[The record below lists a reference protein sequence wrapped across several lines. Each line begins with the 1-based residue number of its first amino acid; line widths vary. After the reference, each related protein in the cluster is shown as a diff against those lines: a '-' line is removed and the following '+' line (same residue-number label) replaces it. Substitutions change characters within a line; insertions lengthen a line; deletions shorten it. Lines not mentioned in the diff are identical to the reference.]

1 MCAAEKTAHVSGAD
15 DQGDDGRE
23 PLEQATNAPRGG
35 EGEKKTGIGGTVMDK
50 NRQSG
55 FTLVEL
61 VVVIAIMGIL
71 AGVGSAAYSGYV
83 KKANEAADLQLLGAV
98 NTAFASAS
106 YDAGQYDGRPS
117 GGAASLTEDGKVAQV
132 ISSVD
137 RDGEFFQRYFSGN
150 RDSRFKL
157 YTNLAYDRAT
167 GTFHGA
173 VLTAAT
179 DKDGNTVLHY
189 SINGQ
194 DYEFTATQEQ
204 LKAFRASTFGGKSMT
219 MNALTGNVGGM
230 INALNSALGGGTF
243 LASVLINAGMAPE
256 TLGIKPDEKGNYS
269 ELDKQ
274 RLANAALL
282 LVAQMTGDKDE
293 ESNEYLV
300 KEDILNAL
308 ALNDANGLVDL
319 NDVPGTLRNVGAI
332 YGVMTAFAHSE
343 QAEDWTTTLT
353 DADGKEFTYDA
364 KQYYDYVNQ
373 QIAAAANSGKDG
385 GEKLSDILAALGQF
399 GSFVQDEDGNLT
411 DQFLDYVDDPTE
423 PENAQINKDLDGYIN
438 AMQALSQNQDGLV
451 AAGILEDG
459 ADGGNISP
467 ILDKL
472 FAQ

>member
-1 MCAAEKTAHVSGAD
+1 
-15 DQGDDGRE
+15 
-23 PLEQATNAPRGG
+23 
-35 EGEKKTGIGGTVMDK
+35 MDK

-117 GGAASLTEDGKVAQV
+117 GGAASLDADGKVKKV
-132 ISSVD
+132 ISTVD
-137 RDGEFFQRYFSGN
+137 RDGEFFQKYFSGN
-150 RDSRFKL
+150 RDSRFKV

-219 MNALTGNVGGM
+219 MNDLTGNVGGM
-230 INALNSALGGGTF
+230 INALSSALGGGTF
-243 LASVLINAGMAPE
+243 LANVLQTAGMNLE
-256 TLGIKPDEKGNYS
+256 TLGIKPDEKETYS

-282 LVAQMTGDKDE
+282 LTARETDENTAETLLALLAPDE
-293 ESNEYLV
+293 EETLDE
-300 KEDILNAL
+300 KLP
-308 ALNDANGLVDL
+308 GLFSSS
-319 NDVPGTLRNVGAI
+319 DVGETMSNVGAI
-332 YGVMTAFAHSE
+332 YGIMTAFAYSE
-343 QAEDWTTTLT
+343 QAEGWAKTV
-353 DADGKEFTYDA
+353 DGKEYNA
-364 KQYYDYVNQ
+364 QEYYEYVNQ
-373 QIAAAANSGKDG
+373 QIAAAANSGKEG
-385 GEKLSDILAALGQF
+385 GAKLNDILAALGQF
-399 GSFVQDEDGNLT
+399 GAFAQDKDGTMT
-411 DQFLDYVDDPTE
+411 DRFMAYVGDPAN
-423 PENAQINKDLDGYIN
+423 PNAQINKDLDGYIS
-438 AMQALSQNQDGLV
+438 AMQALSQNQEGLV

-467 ILDKL
+467 ILDLL
-472 FAQ
+472 FAPQK

>member
-1 MCAAEKTAHVSGAD
+1 
-15 DQGDDGRE
+15 
-23 PLEQATNAPRGG
+23 
-35 EGEKKTGIGGTVMDK
+35 MDK

-137 RDGEFFQRYFSGN
+137 RNGAFFQRYFSGN
-150 RDSRFKL
+150 QDSRFKR
-157 YTNLAYDRAT
+157 YTNLAYDRGT

-204 LKAFRASTFGGKSMT
+204 LNAFRASTFGGKSMT
-219 MNALTGNVGGM
+219 MNDLTGNVGGM

-243 LASVLINAGMAPE
+243 LASVLQTAGMAPE
-256 TLGIKPDEKGNYS
+256 TLGIKPDENGNYS

-274 RLANAALL
+274 RLSNAALL
-282 LVAQMTGDKDE
+282 LTASKTDE
-293 ESNEYLV
+293 NTAEKILKMFIPDDEGEAKPLNERASELLS
-300 KEDILNAL
+300 LNM
-308 ALNDANGLVDL
+308 GE
-319 NDVPGTLRNVGAI
+319 TMSNVGAI
-332 YGVMTAFAHSE
+332 YGIMTAFAYSE
-343 QAEDWTTTLT
+343 QAKDWTTTLT
-353 DADGKEFTYDA
+353 DADGKESTYDA

-373 QIAAAANSGKDG
+373 QIAAAA
-385 GEKLSDILAALGQF
+385 GEKNIDNIFAALGQF
-399 GSFVQDEDGNLT
+399 GAFVQDEDGNLT

-467 ILDKL
+467 ILDLL
-472 FAQ
+472 FAQYK

>member
-1 MCAAEKTAHVSGAD
+1 
-15 DQGDDGRE
+15 
-23 PLEQATNAPRGG
+23 
-35 EGEKKTGIGGTVMDK
+35 MDK

-117 GGAASLTEDGKVAQV
+117 GGAASLDADGKVKKV
-132 ISSVD
+132 ISTVD
-137 RDGEFFQRYFSGN
+137 RDGEFFQKYFSGN
-150 RDSRFKL
+150 RNSRFKV
-157 YTNLAYDRAT
+157 YTNLAYDRTT
-167 GTFHGA
+167 GTFSGA

-256 TLGIKPDEKGNYS
+256 TLWIKPDEKGNYS

>member
-1 MCAAEKTAHVSGAD
+1 
-15 DQGDDGRE
+15 
-23 PLEQATNAPRGG
+23 
-35 EGEKKTGIGGTVMDK
+35 MDK

-117 GGAASLTEDGKVAQV
+117 GGAASLTEDGRVAQV

-137 RDGEFFQRYFSGN
+137 RDGKFFKRYFSGN
-150 RDSRFKL
+150 QDGRFKL

-167 GTFHGA
+167 GTFSGA

-189 SINGQ
+189 SINGK
-194 DYEFTATQEQ
+194 DYEFTATREQ
-204 LKAFRASTFGGKSMT
+204 LEAFRASTFGGKNMT
-219 MNALTGNVGGM
+219 MNDLTGNVGGM

-243 LASVLINAGMAPE
+243 LASVLINADMAPE
-256 TLGIKPDEKGNYS
+256 TLGIKPDEKETYS

-308 ALNDANGLVDL
+308 ALNDANSLVDL
-319 NDVPGTLRNVGAI
+319 NDVPRTLRNVGAI
-332 YGVMTAFAHSE
+332 YGVMTTFAYSE
-343 QAEDWTTTLT
+343 QAKGWKKTV
-353 DADGKEFTYDA
+353 DGKTYDA
-364 KQYYDYVNQ
+364 IGYYDYVNQ
-373 QIAAAANSGKDG
+373 QIAAAANSGKDS

-399 GSFVQDEDGNLT
+399 EPFVQDEVGMTPQFFDYIT
-411 DQFLDYVDDPTE
+411 DTE
-423 PENAQINKDLDGYIN
+423 SPDESAQINKDLDGYIN

-472 FAQ
+472 FAQQK

>member
-1 MCAAEKTAHVSGAD
+1 
-15 DQGDDGRE
+15 
-23 PLEQATNAPRGG
+23 
-35 EGEKKTGIGGTVMDK
+35 MDK

-137 RDGEFFQRYFSGN
+137 RDGAFFQRYFSGN

-194 DYEFTATQEQ
+194 DYVFKATQEQ
-204 LKAFRASTFGGKSMT
+204 LAAFRDSTFGGKNMT
-219 MNALTGNVGGM
+219 MNDLTGNVNGM
-230 INALNSALGGGTF
+230 INTLSTALNSGNALAF
-243 LASVLINAGMAPE
+243 LLQNSGMPLE
-256 TLGIKPDEKGNYS
+256 KLGIKRDESGNYS

-282 LVAQMTGDKDE
+282 LTASKTDE
-293 ESNEYLV
+293 NTAEKILKMFIPDDEGEAKPLNERASELLS
-300 KEDILNAL
+300 LNM
-308 ALNDANGLVDL
+308 GE
-319 NDVPGTLRNVGAI
+319 TMSNVGAI
-332 YGVMTAFAHSE
+332 YGIMTAFAYSE
-343 QAEDWTTTLT
+343 QAKGWTTTLT
-353 DADGKEFTYDA
+353 DADGKESTYDA

-373 QIAAAANSGKDG
+373 QIAAAA
-385 GEKLSDILAALGQF
+385 GEKNIDNIFAALGKLGAF
-399 GSFVQDEDGNLT
+399 AQDEGGMT
-411 DQFLDYVDDPTE
+411 PQFMEYITGTEQLDE
-423 PENAQINKDLDGYIN
+423 SAQISKDLDGYIN

>member
-1 MCAAEKTAHVSGAD
+1 
-15 DQGDDGRE
+15 
-23 PLEQATNAPRGG
+23 
-35 EGEKKTGIGGTVMDK
+35 MDK

-137 RDGEFFQRYFSGN
+137 RDGAFFQRYFSGN
-150 RDSRFKL
+150 QDSRFKL
-157 YTNLAYDRAT
+157 YTNLAYDRTT
-167 GTFHGA
+167 GTFSGA

-194 DYEFTATQEQ
+194 DYEFTATEAQ
-204 LKAFRASTFGGKSMT
+204 LAAFRASTFGGESMT
-219 MNALTGNVGGM
+219 MNDLTGNVGGM

>member
-1 MCAAEKTAHVSGAD
+1 
-15 DQGDDGRE
+15 
-23 PLEQATNAPRGG
+23 
-35 EGEKKTGIGGTVMDK
+35 MDK

-117 GGAASLTEDGKVAQV
+117 GGAASLDADGKVKKV
-132 ISSVD
+132 ISTVD
-137 RDGEFFQRYFSGN
+137 RDGEFFQKYFSGN
-150 RDSRFKL
+150 RDSRFKV

-179 DKDGNTVLHY
+179 DKNGNTVLHY

-194 DYEFTATQEQ
+194 DYVFKATQEQ
-204 LKAFRASTFGGKSMT
+204 LAAFRDSTFGGKNLT
-219 MNALTGNVGGM
+219 MNDLTGNVNGM
-230 INALNSALGGGTF
+230 INTLSTALNSGNALAF
-243 LASVLINAGMAPE
+243 LLQNSGMPLE
-256 TLGIKPDEKGNYS
+256 KLGIKRDESGNYS

-300 KEDILNAL
+300 KKDILNAL
-308 ALNDANGLVDL
+308 VLNKVNDLVDL
-319 NDVPGTLRNVGAI
+319 NDIPRALRNVGAI
-332 YGVMTAFAHSE
+332 YGVMTAFAYSE
-343 QAEDWTTTLT
+343 QANGWEKTV
-353 DADGKEFTYDA
+353 DGKEYNA
-364 KQYYDYVNQ
+364 QEYYEYVNQ
-373 QIAAAANSGKDG
+373 QIAAAAVS
-385 GEKLSDILAALGQF
+385 EKEGAEKIPDILAALGKF
-399 GSFVQDEDGNLT
+399 GSFVQDEDGMTL
-411 DQFLDYVDDPTE
+411 QFMDYIDGTEQLD
-423 PENAQINKDLDGYIN
+423 ENAQINKDLDGYIN
-438 AMQALSQNQDGLV
+438 AMQALSKNQDGLV

>member
-1 MCAAEKTAHVSGAD
+1 
-15 DQGDDGRE
+15 
-23 PLEQATNAPRGG
+23 
-35 EGEKKTGIGGTVMDK
+35 MDK

-117 GGAASLTEDGKVAQV
+117 GGAASLDADGKVKKV
-132 ISSVD
+132 ISTVD
-137 RDGEFFQRYFSGN
+137 RDGEFFQKYFSGN
-150 RDSRFKL
+150 RDSRFKV

-204 LKAFRASTFGGKSMT
+204 LNAFRASTFGGKSMT
-219 MNALTGNVGGM
+219 MNDLTGNVGGM

-256 TLGIKPDEKGNYS
+256 TLGIKPDENGNYS

-274 RLANAALL
+274 RLSNAALL
-282 LVAQMTGDKDE
+282 LTASKTDE
-293 ESNEYLV
+293 NTAEKILKMFIPDDEGEAKPLNERASELLS
-300 KEDILNAL
+300 LNMGETMS
-308 ALNDANGLVDL
+308 D
-319 NDVPGTLRNVGAI
+319 VGAI
-332 YGVMTAFAHSE
+332 YAIMTAFAHSE

-373 QIAAAANSGKDG
+373 QIAAAA
-385 GEKLSDILAALGQF
+385 GEKNIDNIFAALGQF
-399 GSFVQDEDGNLT
+399 GAFVQDEDGNLT

-467 ILDKL
+467 ILDQL
-472 FAQ
+472 FTQ

>member
-1 MCAAEKTAHVSGAD
+1 
-15 DQGDDGRE
+15 
-23 PLEQATNAPRGG
+23 
-35 EGEKKTGIGGTVMDK
+35 MDK

-117 GGAASLTEDGKVAQV
+117 GGAASLTKDGRVDKV

-137 RDGEFFQRYFSGN
+137 RDGDFFQRYFSGN
-150 RDSRFKL
+150 QDSRFKL

-204 LKAFRASTFGGKSMT
+204 LDAFRASTFGGKSMT
-219 MNALTGNVGGM
+219 MNDLTGNVGGM

-243 LASVLINAGMAPE
+243 LASVLQNAGMNLE
-256 TLGIKPDEKGNYS
+256 TLGIKPDEKETYS

-282 LVAQMTGDKDE
+282 LTASKTNKATAEKILKMFIPDDE
-293 ESNEYLV
+293 GEAKPLNERASELLS
-300 KEDILNAL
+300 LNM
-308 ALNDANGLVDL
+308 GE
-319 NDVPGTLRNVGAI
+319 TMSNVGAI
-332 YGVMTAFAHSE
+332 YGIMTAFAYSE
-343 QAEDWTTTLT
+343 QAKGWTTTLT
-353 DADGKEFTYDA
+353 DADGKESTYDA

-373 QIAAAANSGKDG
+373 QIAAAA
-385 GEKLSDILAALGQF
+385 GEKNINKIFDALGQF
-399 GSFVQDEDGNLT
+399 GAFAQDEGDMT
-411 DQFLDYVDDPTE
+411 PQFMEYITGTEQLDE
-423 PENAQINKDLDGYIN
+423 SAQINKDLDGYIN

-451 AAGILEDG
+451 AAGILEGG

>member
-1 MCAAEKTAHVSGAD
+1 
-15 DQGDDGRE
+15 
-23 PLEQATNAPRGG
+23 
-35 EGEKKTGIGGTVMDK
+35 MDK

-117 GGAASLTEDGKVAQV
+117 GGAASLAEDGKVAQV

-150 RDSRFKL
+150 QDSRFKL
-157 YTNLAYDRAT
+157 YTNLAYDRTT

-179 DKDGNTVLHY
+179 DKDGNTVLRY
-189 SINGQ
+189 TINGQ
-194 DYEFTATQEQ
+194 DYEFTATEAQ
-204 LKAFRASTFGGKSMT
+204 LDAFRASTFGGKSMT
-219 MNALTGNVGGM
+219 MNDLTGNVGGM
-230 INALNSALGGGTF
+230 INALNSALGGGNF
-243 LASVLINAGMAPE
+243 LASVLQTAGMNLE
-256 TLGIKPDEKGNYS
+256 TLGIKPDEKGTYS

-282 LVAQMTGDKDE
+282 LTASKTDE
-293 ESNEYLV
+293 TTAERLLAV
-300 KEDILNAL
+300 FTTNAADEGEEEPL
-308 ALNDANGLVDL
+308 INPADMGE
-319 NDVPGTLRNVGAI
+319 TMSNVGAM
-332 YGVMTAFAHSE
+332 YGIMTAFAYSE
-343 QAEDWTTTLT
+343 QAKGWTTTV
-353 DADGKEFTYDA
+353 DDKEYNA
-364 KQYYDYVNQ
+364 EQYYNYVNQ
-373 QIAAAANSGKDG
+373 QIAAA
-385 GEKLSDILAALGQF
+385 GEKEGAEKIPDILAALGQF

-423 PENAQINKDLDGYIN
+423 PENAQINKDLDGYIS
-438 AMQALSQNQDGLV
+438 AMQALSQNQEGLI

-459 ADGGNISP
+459 ADSGNISP
-467 ILDKL
+467 ILDLL
-472 FAQ
+472 FAPQK

>member
-1 MCAAEKTAHVSGAD
+1 
-15 DQGDDGRE
+15 
-23 PLEQATNAPRGG
+23 
-35 EGEKKTGIGGTVMDK
+35 MDK

-106 YDAGQYDGRPS
+106 YDAGQYDGRPA
-117 GGAASLTEDGKVAQV
+117 GGAAALAADGRVVQV

-150 RDSRFKL
+150 QDSRFKL

-167 GTFHGA
+167 GTFSGA

-194 DYEFTATQEQ
+194 DYEFTATREQ
-204 LKAFRASTFGGKSMT
+204 LEAFRASTFGGEKMT

-243 LASVLINAGMAPE
+243 LASVLINADMAPE
-256 TLGIKPDEKGNYS
+256 TLGIKPDESGNYS

-308 ALNDANGLVDL
+308 DLNDANSLVDL

-332 YGVMTAFAHSE
+332 YGVMTAFAYSE
-343 QAEDWTTTLT
+343 QAKGWTTTLT
-353 DADGKEFTYDA
+353 DADGKKSTYNA

-373 QIAAAANSGKDG
+373 QIAAAAGEKDG
-385 GEKLSDILAALGQF
+385 EEKLSDILAALGQF
-399 GSFVQDEDGNLT
+399 GSFVQDEGGMT
-411 DQFLDYVDDPTE
+411 RQFMDYIDDTE
-423 PENAQINKDLDGYIN
+423 SPDESAQINKDLDGYIN

-467 ILDKL
+467 ILDQL

>member
-1 MCAAEKTAHVSGAD
+1 
-15 DQGDDGRE
+15 
-23 PLEQATNAPRGG
+23 
-35 EGEKKTGIGGTVMDK
+35 MDK

-117 GGAASLTEDGKVAQV
+117 GGAASLDADGKVKKV
-132 ISSVD
+132 ISTVD
-137 RDGEFFQRYFSGN
+137 RDGEFFQKYFSGN
-150 RDSRFKL
+150 RNSRFKV
-157 YTNLAYDRAT
+157 YTNLAYDRTT
-167 GTFHGA
+167 GTFSGA

-204 LKAFRASTFGGKSMT
+204 LDAFRASTFGGKSMT
-219 MNALTGNVGGM
+219 MNDLTGNVGGM

-243 LASVLINAGMAPE
+243 LASVLQNAGMNLE
-256 TLGIKPDEKGNYS
+256 TLGIKPDEKETYS

-282 LVAQMTGDKDE
+282 LTASKTDE
-293 ESNEYLV
+293 NTAEKILKMLIPDDEGEAKPLNERASELLS
-300 KEDILNAL
+300 LNM
-308 ALNDANGLVDL
+308 GE
-319 NDVPGTLRNVGAI
+319 TMSNVGAI
-332 YGVMTAFAHSE
+332 YGIMTAFAYSE
-343 QAEDWTTTLT
+343 QAKGWTTTLT
-353 DADGKEFTYDA
+353 DADGKESTYDA

-373 QIAAAANSGKDG
+373 QIAAAA
-385 GEKLSDILAALGQF
+385 GEKNIDNIFAALGQF
-399 GSFVQDEDGNLT
+399 GSFVQDEGGMTPQFMEYIDGT
-411 DQFLDYVDDPTE
+411 EQLDE
-423 PENAQINKDLDGYIN
+423 SAQINKDLDGYIN

-472 FAQ
+472 FTQQK

>member
-1 MCAAEKTAHVSGAD
+1 
-15 DQGDDGRE
+15 
-23 PLEQATNAPRGG
+23 
-35 EGEKKTGIGGTVMDK
+35 MDK

-137 RDGEFFQRYFSGN
+137 RDGAFFQRYFSGN
-150 RDSRFKL
+150 QDSRFKL

-179 DKDGNTVLHY
+179 DKHGNTVLHY

-204 LKAFRASTFGGKSMT
+204 LEAFCASTFGGESMT
-219 MNALTGNVGGM
+219 MNDLTGNVGGM

-256 TLGIKPDEKGNYS
+256 TLGIKPDEKETYS

-282 LVAQMTGDKDE
+282 LTASKTNKATAEKILKMFIPDDE
-293 ESNEYLV
+293 GEVKPLNERASELLS
-300 KEDILNAL
+300 LNM
-308 ALNDANGLVDL
+308 GE
-319 NDVPGTLRNVGAI
+319 TMSNVGAI
-332 YGVMTAFAHSE
+332 YGIMTAFAYSE
-343 QAEDWTTTLT
+343 QAEGWAKTV
-353 DADGKEFTYDA
+353 DGKEYNA
-364 KQYYDYVNQ
+364 QEYYKYVNQ
-373 QIAAAANSGKDG
+373 QIAAAANSGKEG
-385 GEKLSDILAALGQF
+385 GAKLNDILAALGQF
-399 GSFVQDEDGNLT
+399 GAFVQDEDGNLT

>member
-1 MCAAEKTAHVSGAD
+1 
-15 DQGDDGRE
+15 
-23 PLEQATNAPRGG
+23 
-35 EGEKKTGIGGTVMDK
+35 MDK

-117 GGAASLTEDGKVAQV
+117 GGAASLAEDGRVAQV

-137 RDGEFFQRYFSGN
+137 RDGEFFQKYFSGN
-150 RDSRFKL
+150 RDRRFKL

-194 DYEFTATQEQ
+194 DYEFTATREQ
-204 LKAFRASTFGGKSMT
+204 LEAFRASTFGGEKMT

-243 LASVLINAGMAPE
+243 LASVLQTAGMNLE
-256 TLGIKPDEKGNYS
+256 TLGIKPDEKETYS

-308 ALNDANGLVDL
+308 DLNDANSLVDL

-332 YGVMTAFAHSE
+332 YGVMTAFAYSE
-343 QAEDWTTTLT
+343 QAKGWTTTLT
-353 DADGKEFTYDA
+353 DADGKKSTYNA

-373 QIAAAANSGKDG
+373 QIAAAA
-385 GEKLSDILAALGQF
+385 GEKDIDKILAALGQF
-399 GSFVQDEDGNLT
+399 GAFAQDENGNLT
-411 DQFLDYVDDPTE
+411 EEFMAYVGDPTK
-423 PENAQINKDLDGYIN
+423 PDAQINKDLDGYIN
-438 AMQALSQNQDGLV
+438 AMQALSRNQDGLV

>member
-1 MCAAEKTAHVSGAD
+1 
-15 DQGDDGRE
+15 
-23 PLEQATNAPRGG
+23 
-35 EGEKKTGIGGTVMDK
+35 MDK

-61 VVVIAIMGIL
+61 VVVIATMGIL

-117 GGAASLTEDGKVAQV
+117 GGAASLAEDGRVAQV

-137 RDGEFFQRYFSGN
+137 RDGKFFERYFSGN

-157 YTNLAYDRAT
+157 YTNLAYDRTT
-167 GTFHGA
+167 GTFYGA

-194 DYEFTATQEQ
+194 DYEFTATREQ
-204 LKAFRASTFGGKSMT
+204 LEAFRASTFGGKSMT
-219 MNALTGNVGGM
+219 MNGLTGNVGGM
-230 INALNSALGGGTF
+230 INALSTALGGGNF
-243 LASVLINAGMAPE
+243 LASVLQTAGMNLE
-256 TLGIKPDEKGNYS
+256 TLGIKPDEKGTYS

-282 LVAQMTGDKDE
+282 LTARETDENTAETLLALLAPDE
-293 ESNEYLV
+293 EETLDE
-300 KEDILNAL
+300 KLP
-308 ALNDANGLVDL
+308 GLFSSS
-319 NDVPGTLRNVGAI
+319 DVGETMSNVGAM
-332 YGVMTAFAHSE
+332 YGIMTAFAYSE
-343 QAEDWTTTLT
+343 QAKGWTTTV
-353 DADGKEFTYDA
+353 DDKEYNA
-364 KQYYDYVNQ
+364 EQYYNYVNQ
-373 QIAAAANSGKDG
+373 QIAAA
-385 GEKLSDILAALGQF
+385 GEKEGAEKIPDILAALGQF
-399 GSFVQDEDGNLT
+399 GAFVQDEKGMTL
-411 DQFLDYVDDPTE
+411 QFMNYITGTE
-423 PENAQINKDLDGYIN
+423 PPDEKAQINKDLDGYIN
-438 AMQALSQNQDGLV
+438 AMQALSQNQEGLI

-467 ILDKL
+467 ILDLL
-472 FAQ
+472 FTPQK

>member
-1 MCAAEKTAHVSGAD
+1 
-15 DQGDDGRE
+15 
-23 PLEQATNAPRGG
+23 
-35 EGEKKTGIGGTVMDK
+35 MDK

-117 GGAASLTEDGKVAQV
+117 GGAASLTEDGKVEKV

-137 RDGEFFQRYFSGN
+137 RKGEFFQKYFSGN
-150 RDSRFKL
+150 QDSRFKL
-157 YTNLAYDRAT
+157 YTNLAYDRVT

-179 DKDGNTVLHY
+179 GKDGNMVLHY

-194 DYEFTATQEQ
+194 DYEFTATREQ
-204 LKAFRASTFGGKSMT
+204 LEAFRASTFGESMT
-219 MNALTGNVGGM
+219 MNDLTGNVGGM
-230 INALNSALGGGTF
+230 INTLSTALNSGNYLAF
-243 LASVLINAGMAPE
+243 LLQNSGLDLE
-256 TLGIKPDEKGNYS
+256 KLGINSENGKYS

-282 LVAQMTGDKDE
+282 LTARMTTDKNE
-293 ESNEYLV
+293 ETGGFLV
-300 KEDILNAL
+300 KEDLVEAL
-308 ALNDANGLVDL
+308 ASGNTNSLVDL
-319 NDVPGTLRNVGAI
+319 GDIPRAMRNVGAI
-332 YGVMTAFAHSE
+332 YGIMTAFAHSE
-343 QAEDWTTTLT
+343 QAKGWRTTV
-353 DADGKEFTYDA
+353 DDKEYNA
-364 KQYYDYVNQ
+364 EQYYNYVNQ
-373 QIAAAANSGKDG
+373 QIAAA
-385 GEKLSDILAALGQF
+385 GEKEGAEKIPDIFAALGQLGAF
-399 GSFVQDEDGNLT
+399 AQDKDGIPT
-411 DQFLDYVDDPTE
+411 DQFLDYVGN
-423 PENAQINKDLDGYIN
+423 PESSDSQISKDLDGYIS
-438 AMQALSQNQDGLV
+438 AMQALSQNQEGLI

-459 ADGGNISP
+459 ADSGNISP
-467 ILDKL
+467 ILDQL

>member
-1 MCAAEKTAHVSGAD
+1 
-15 DQGDDGRE
+15 
-23 PLEQATNAPRGG
+23 
-35 EGEKKTGIGGTVMDK
+35 MDK

-117 GGAASLTEDGKVAQV
+117 GGAASLTEDGRVAQV

-137 RDGEFFQRYFSGN
+137 RKGEFFQKYFSGN
-150 RDSRFKL
+150 RESRFKL

-179 DKDGNTVLHY
+179 DKDGNMVLRY
-189 SINGQ
+189 TINGQ
-194 DYEFTATQEQ
+194 DYEFTATREQ
-204 LKAFRASTFGGKSMT
+204 LEAFRASTFGGKSMT
-219 MNALTGNVGGM
+219 MNGLTGNVGGM
-230 INALNSALGGGTF
+230 INALNSALGGGNF
-243 LASVLINAGMAPE
+243 LASVLQTAGMNLE
-256 TLGIKPDEKGNYS
+256 TLGIKPDEKGTYS
-269 ELDKQ
+269 ELDEQ

-282 LVAQMTGDKDE
+282 LTASKTDE
-293 ESNEYLV
+293 NTAERLLAV
-300 KEDILNAL
+300 FTTNAADEGEEEPL
-308 ALNDANGLVDL
+308 INPADMGE
-319 NDVPGTLRNVGAI
+319 TMSNVGAM
-332 YGVMTAFAHSE
+332 YGIMTAFAYSE
-343 QAEDWTTTLT
+343 QAKGWTTTLT
-353 DADGKEFTYDA
+353 DADGKESTYDA

-373 QIAAAANSGKDG
+373 QIAAAA
-385 GEKLSDILAALGQF
+385 GEKNIDKIFAALGQLGAF
-399 GSFVQDEDGNLT
+399 AQDEEGMTL
-411 DQFLDYVDDPTE
+411 QFMNYITGTE
-423 PENAQINKDLDGYIN
+423 PLDENAQISKDLDGYIS
-438 AMQALSQNQDGLV
+438 AMQALSQNQEGLI

-459 ADGGNISP
+459 ADSGNISP
-467 ILDKL
+467 ILDQL

>member
-1 MCAAEKTAHVSGAD
+1 
-15 DQGDDGRE
+15 
-23 PLEQATNAPRGG
+23 
-35 EGEKKTGIGGTVMDK
+35 MDK

-117 GGAASLTEDGKVAQV
+117 GGAASLDADGKVKKV
-132 ISSVD
+132 ISTVD
-137 RDGEFFQRYFSGN
+137 RDGEFFQKYFSGN

-204 LKAFRASTFGGKSMT
+204 LNAFRASTFGGKSMT
-219 MNALTGNVGGM
+219 MNDLTGNVGGM

-243 LASVLINAGMAPE
+243 LASVLQTAGMAPE
-256 TLGIKPDEKGNYS
+256 TLGIKPDENGNYS

-274 RLANAALL
+274 RLSNAALL
-282 LVAQMTGDKDE
+282 LTASKTDE
-293 ESNEYLV
+293 NTAEKILKMLIPDDEGEAKPLNERASELLS
-300 KEDILNAL
+300 LNM
-308 ALNDANGLVDL
+308 GE
-319 NDVPGTLRNVGAI
+319 TMSNVGAI
-332 YGVMTAFAHSE
+332 YGIMTAFAYSE
-343 QAEDWTTTLT
+343 QAKDWTTTLT
-353 DADGKEFTYDA
+353 DADGKESTYDA

-373 QIAAAANSGKDG
+373 QIAAAA
-385 GEKLSDILAALGQF
+385 GEKNIDNIFAALGQF
-399 GSFVQDEDGNLT
+399 GAFVQDEDGNLT

-472 FAQ
+472 FTQ

>member
-1 MCAAEKTAHVSGAD
+1 
-15 DQGDDGRE
+15 
-23 PLEQATNAPRGG
+23 
-35 EGEKKTGIGGTVMDK
+35 MDK

-137 RDGEFFQRYFSGN
+137 RNGEFFQRYFSGN

-230 INALNSALGGGTF
+230 INALNSALGGGNL
-243 LASVLINAGMAPE
+243 LASVLQTAGMNLE
-256 TLGIKPDEKGNYS
+256 TLGIKPDENGNYS

-274 RLANAALL
+274 RLSNAALL
-282 LVAQMTGDKDE
+282 LTASKTDE
-293 ESNEYLV
+293 NTAEKILKMFIPDDEGEAKPLNERASELLS
-300 KEDILNAL
+300 LNM
-308 ALNDANGLVDL
+308 GE
-319 NDVPGTLRNVGAI
+319 TMSNVGAI
-332 YGVMTAFAHSE
+332 YGIMTAFAYSE
-343 QAEDWTTTLT
+343 QAKGWTTTLT
-353 DADGKEFTYDA
+353 DADGKESTYDA

-373 QIAAAANSGKDG
+373 QIAAAA
-385 GEKLSDILAALGQF
+385 GEKNIDNILAALGQF
-399 GSFVQDEDGNLT
+399 GAFAQNEDGMT
-411 DQFLDYVDDPTE
+411 PQFMEYITGTEQLD
-423 PENAQINKDLDGYIN
+423 ENAQINKDLDGYIN

-472 FAQ
+472 FTQ

>member
-1 MCAAEKTAHVSGAD
+1 
-15 DQGDDGRE
+15 
-23 PLEQATNAPRGG
+23 
-35 EGEKKTGIGGTVMDK
+35 MDK

-117 GGAASLTEDGKVAQV
+117 GGAASLTKDGKVDKV

-137 RDGEFFQRYFSGN
+137 RNGEFFQRYFSGN

-179 DKDGNTVLHY
+179 DKHGNTVLHY

-204 LKAFRASTFGGKSMT
+204 LEAFCASTFGGESVT

-256 TLGIKPDEKGNYS
+256 TLGIKPDENGNYS

-319 NDVPGTLRNVGAI
+319 NDIPGTLRNVGAI
-332 YGVMTAFAHSE
+332 YGIMTAFAYSE
-343 QAEDWTTTLT
+343 QAKGWEKTV
-353 DADGKEFTYDA
+353 DGETYDA
-364 KQYYDYVNQ
+364 IGYYDYVNQ
-373 QIAAAANSGKDG
+373 QIAAAA
-385 GEKLSDILAALGQF
+385 GEKNINKIFDALGQF
-399 GSFVQDEDGNLT
+399 GAFAQDKDGNLT
-411 DQFLDYVDDPTE
+411 DQFFDYVGDPTN
-423 PENAQINKDLDGYIN
+423 PNAQINKDLDGYIN
-438 AMQALSQNQDGLV
+438 AMQALSRNQDGLV

-472 FAQ
+472 FTQ

>member
-1 MCAAEKTAHVSGAD
+1 
-15 DQGDDGRE
+15 
-23 PLEQATNAPRGG
+23 
-35 EGEKKTGIGGTVMDK
+35 MDK

-137 RDGEFFQRYFSGN
+137 RNGEFFQRYFSGN

-157 YTNLAYDRAT
+157 YTNLAYDRTT

-179 DKDGNTVLHY
+179 DKNGNTVLHY

-204 LKAFRASTFGGKSMT
+204 LDAFRASTFGENMT

-256 TLGIKPDEKGNYS
+256 TLGIKPDAKETYS

-282 LVAQMTGDKDE
+282 LTASKTNKATAERLLAVFTTNAADE
-293 ESNEYLV
+293 GEEEPLDV
-300 KEDILNAL
+300 KAMSLINPADM
-308 ALNDANGLVDL
+308 G
-319 NDVPGTLRNVGAI
+319 GTMSDVGAI
-332 YGVMTAFAHSE
+332 YAIMTAFAHSE
-343 QAEDWTTTLT
+343 QAEDWEKTV
-353 DADGKEFTYDA
+353 DGKTYDA

-373 QIAAAANSGKDG
+373 QIAAAA
-385 GEKLSDILAALGQF
+385 GEKNIDNIFAALGKLGAF
-399 GSFVQDEDGNLT
+399 AQDEDGNLT
-411 DQFLDYVDDPTE
+411 DQFLDYVGDPTN
-423 PENAQINKDLDGYIN
+423 PNAQINKDLDGYIN
-438 AMQALSQNQDGLV
+438 AMQALSRNQDGLV

-467 ILDKL
+467 ILDQL

>member
-1 MCAAEKTAHVSGAD
+1 
-15 DQGDDGRE
+15 
-23 PLEQATNAPRGG
+23 
-35 EGEKKTGIGGTVMDK
+35 MDK

-117 GGAASLTEDGKVAQV
+117 GGAASLTKDGKVDKV

-137 RDGEFFQRYFSGN
+137 RNGEFFQRYFSGN
-150 RDSRFKL
+150 QDSRFKL

-167 GTFHGA
+167 GTFSGA

-179 DKDGNTVLHY
+179 DKNGNTVLHY

-194 DYEFTATQEQ
+194 DYEFMATQEQ
-204 LKAFRASTFGGKSMT
+204 LEAFRASTFGGEKMT

-256 TLGIKPDEKGNYS
+256 TLGIKPDEKETYS

-282 LVAQMTGDKDE
+282 LTASKTNKATAERLLAVFTTNAADE
-293 ESNEYLV
+293 GEEEPLDEKAMSLLINPADMGE
-300 KEDILNAL
+300 
-308 ALNDANGLVDL
+308 
-319 NDVPGTLRNVGAI
+319 TMSNVGAI
-332 YGVMTAFAHSE
+332 YAIMTAFAHSE
-343 QAEDWTTTLT
+343 QAENWEKTV
-353 DADGKEFTYDA
+353 DGKTYNA
-364 KQYYDYVNQ
+364 IGYYDYVNQ

-399 GSFVQDEDGNLT
+399 GAFAQDEDGMMT
-411 DQFLDYVDDPTE
+411 PEFMEYITGTEQLDE
-423 PENAQINKDLDGYIN
+423 SAQINKDLDGYIN

>member
-1 MCAAEKTAHVSGAD
+1 
-15 DQGDDGRE
+15 
-23 PLEQATNAPRGG
+23 
-35 EGEKKTGIGGTVMDK
+35 MDK

-117 GGAASLTEDGKVAQV
+117 GGAASLTEDGRVAQV

-137 RDGEFFQRYFSGN
+137 RKGEFFQKYFSGN
-150 RDSRFKL
+150 QDSRFKL
-157 YTNLAYDRAT
+157 YTNLAYDRVT

-189 SINGQ
+189 TINGK
-194 DYEFTATQEQ
+194 DYEFTATEAQ
-204 LKAFRASTFGGKSMT
+204 LAAFRASTFGGKSMT
-219 MNALTGNVGGM
+219 MNGLTGNVGGM
-230 INALNSALGGGTF
+230 INALNSALGGGNF

-256 TLGIKPDEKGNYS
+256 TLGIKPDENENYS

-282 LVAQMTGDKDE
+282 LTARETDENTAETLLALLAPDE
-293 ESNEYLV
+293 EETLDE
-300 KEDILNAL
+300 KLP
-308 ALNDANGLVDL
+308 GLFSSS
-319 NDVPGTLRNVGAI
+319 DVGETMSNVGAM
-332 YGVMTAFAHSE
+332 YGIMTAFAYSE
-343 QAEDWTTTLT
+343 QAKGWRTTLT
-353 DADGKEFTYDA
+353 DADGKESTYDA

-373 QIAAAANSGKDG
+373 QIAAAANSGRDG

-399 GSFVQDEDGNLT
+399 GSFVQDEVGMT
-411 DQFLDYVDDPTE
+411 PQFMNYITGTE
-423 PENAQINKDLDGYIN
+423 PPDEKAQINKDLDGYIN
-438 AMQALSQNQDGLV
+438 AMQALSQNQEGLI

-467 ILDKL
+467 ILDLL
-472 FAQ
+472 FAPQK

>member
-1 MCAAEKTAHVSGAD
+1 
-15 DQGDDGRE
+15 
-23 PLEQATNAPRGG
+23 
-35 EGEKKTGIGGTVMDK
+35 MDK

-106 YDAGQYDGRPS
+106 YDAGQYDGRPA
-117 GGAASLTEDGKVAQV
+117 GGAASLAEDGKVAQV

-137 RDGEFFQRYFSGN
+137 RDGAFFQRYFSGN

-179 DKDGNTVLHY
+179 DKNGNTVLHY

-204 LKAFRASTFGGKSMT
+204 LEAFRASTFGGKNMT
-219 MNALTGNVGGM
+219 MNDLTGNVNGM
-230 INALNSALGGGTF
+230 INTLSTALNSGNALAF
-243 LASVLINAGMAPE
+243 LLQNSGMPLE
-256 TLGIKPDEKGNYS
+256 KLGIKRDESGNYS

-282 LVAQMTGDKDE
+282 LTASKTDE
-293 ESNEYLV
+293 NTAEKILKMFIPDDEGEAKPLNERASELLS
-300 KEDILNAL
+300 LNM
-308 ALNDANGLVDL
+308 GE
-319 NDVPGTLRNVGAI
+319 TMSNVGAI
-332 YGVMTAFAHSE
+332 YGIMTAFAYSE
-343 QAEDWTTTLT
+343 QAKGWTTTLT
-353 DADGKEFTYDA
+353 DADGKESTYDA

-373 QIAAAANSGKDG
+373 QIAAAA
-385 GEKLSDILAALGQF
+385 GEKNIDNILAALGQF
-399 GSFVQDEDGNLT
+399 GAFAQNEDGMT
-411 DQFLDYVDDPTE
+411 PQFMEYITGTEQLD
-423 PENAQINKDLDGYIN
+423 ENAQINKDLDGYIN

-467 ILDKL
+467 ILDQL
-472 FAQ
+472 FTQ

>member
-1 MCAAEKTAHVSGAD
+1 
-15 DQGDDGRE
+15 
-23 PLEQATNAPRGG
+23 
-35 EGEKKTGIGGTVMDK
+35 MDK

-137 RDGEFFQRYFSGN
+137 RNGAFFQRYFPGN
-150 RDSRFKL
+150 QDSRFKL

-179 DKDGNTVLHY
+179 DKHGNTVLHY

-204 LKAFRASTFGGKSMT
+204 LDAFRASTFGKNMT
-219 MNALTGNVGGM
+219 MNAFTGNVGGM

-243 LASVLINAGMAPE
+243 LASVLQTAGMAPE
-256 TLGIKPDEKGNYS
+256 TLGIKPDENGNYS

-274 RLANAALL
+274 RLSNAALL
-282 LVAQMTGDKDE
+282 LTASKTDE
-293 ESNEYLV
+293 NTAEKILKMFIPDDEGEAKPLNERASELLS
-300 KEDILNAL
+300 LNM
-308 ALNDANGLVDL
+308 GE
-319 NDVPGTLRNVGAI
+319 TMSNVGAI
-332 YGVMTAFAHSE
+332 YGIMTAFAYSE
-343 QAEDWTTTLT
+343 QAKGWTTTLT
-353 DADGKEFTYDA
+353 DADGKESTYDA

-373 QIAAAANSGKDG
+373 QIAAAA
-385 GEKLSDILAALGQF
+385 GEKNIDNIFAALGKLGAF
-399 GSFVQDEDGNLT
+399 AQDKDGNLT
-411 DQFLDYVDDPTE
+411 DQFSDYVGDPTN
-423 PENAQINKDLDGYIN
+423 PNAQINKDLDGYIN
-438 AMQALSQNQDGLV
+438 AMQALSHNQDGLV

-472 FAQ
+472 FTQQK

>member
-1 MCAAEKTAHVSGAD
+1 
-15 DQGDDGRE
+15 
-23 PLEQATNAPRGG
+23 
-35 EGEKKTGIGGTVMDK
+35 MDK

-117 GGAASLTEDGKVAQV
+117 GGAASLTEDGRVAQV

-137 RDGEFFQRYFSGN
+137 RKGEFFQKYFSGN
-150 RDSRFKL
+150 RDSRFKV

-179 DKDGNTVLHY
+179 DKDGNMVLRY
-189 SINGQ
+189 TINGQ
-194 DYEFTATQEQ
+194 DYEFMATQEQ
-204 LKAFRASTFGGKSMT
+204 LDAFRASTFGGKSMT
-219 MNALTGNVGGM
+219 MNDLTGNVGGM
-230 INALNSALGGGTF
+230 INTLSTALNSGNYLAF
-243 LASVLINAGMAPE
+243 LLQNSGMPLE
-256 TLGIKPDEKGNYS
+256 KLGIKRDESGNYS

-282 LVAQMTGDKDE
+282 LTARMTTDKNE
-293 ESNEYLV
+293 ETGGFLV
-300 KEDILNAL
+300 KEDLVEAL
-308 ALNDANGLVDL
+308 ASGNTNSLVDL
-319 NDVPGTLRNVGAI
+319 GDIPRAMRNVGAI
-332 YGVMTAFAHSE
+332 YGIMTAFAHSE
-343 QAEDWTTTLT
+343 QAEDWTTTV
-353 DADGKEFTYDA
+353 DGKEYNA
-364 KQYYDYVNQ
+364 QEYYDYVNQ
-373 QIAAAANSGKDG
+373 QIAAAANSGRDG

-399 GSFVQDEDGNLT
+399 GAFAQDEEGMTL
-411 DQFLDYVDDPTE
+411 QFMEYITGTE
-423 PENAQINKDLDGYIN
+423 PLDENAQINKDLDGYIS
-438 AMQALSQNQDGLV
+438 AMQALSQNQEGLI

-467 ILDKL
+467 ILDQL

>member
-1 MCAAEKTAHVSGAD
+1 
-15 DQGDDGRE
+15 
-23 PLEQATNAPRGG
+23 
-35 EGEKKTGIGGTVMDK
+35 MDK

-117 GGAASLTEDGKVAQV
+117 GGAASLAEDGRVAQV

-137 RDGEFFQRYFSGN
+137 RDGEFFQKYFSGN
-150 RDSRFKL
+150 QDSRFKV

-179 DKDGNTVLHY
+179 DKNGNTVLHY

-204 LKAFRASTFGGKSMT
+204 LEAFRASTFGGESMT
-219 MNALTGNVGGM
+219 MNDLTGNVGGM

-256 TLGIKPDEKGNYS
+256 TLGIKPDENGNYS

-282 LVAQMTGDKDE
+282 LIASKTDE
-293 ESNEYLV
+293 NTAERLLAV
-300 KEDILNAL
+300 FTTNAADEGEEEPL
-308 ALNDANGLVDL
+308 INPDDMGE
-319 NDVPGTLRNVGAI
+319 TMSNVGAM
-332 YGVMTAFAHSE
+332 YGIMTAFAYSE
-343 QAEDWTTTLT
+343 QAKGWTTTLT
-353 DADGKEFTYDA
+353 DADGKESTYDA

-373 QIAAAANSGKDG
+373 QIAAAA
-385 GEKLSDILAALGQF
+385 GEKNIDKIFAALGQLGAF
-399 GSFVQDEDGNLT
+399 AQDEDGNLT
-411 DQFLDYVDDPTE
+411 DQFWNYVGDPE
-423 PENAQINKDLDGYIN
+423 SSDSQISKDLDGYIN

-451 AAGILEDG
+451 AAGILENG
-459 ADGGNISP
+459 ADSGNISP
-467 ILDKL
+467 ILDLL
-472 FAQ
+472 FAPQK

>member
-1 MCAAEKTAHVSGAD
+1 
-15 DQGDDGRE
+15 
-23 PLEQATNAPRGG
+23 
-35 EGEKKTGIGGTVMDK
+35 MDK

-117 GGAASLTEDGKVAQV
+117 GGAASLAEDGRVAQV

-137 RDGEFFQRYFSGN
+137 RKGEFFQKYFSGN
-150 RDSRFKL
+150 QDSRFKV
-157 YTNLAYDRAT
+157 YTNLAYDRVT

-173 VLTAAT
+173 VLSAT
-179 DKDGNTVLHY
+179 TGKDGNMVLRY
-189 SINGQ
+189 TINGQ
-194 DYEFTATQEQ
+194 DYEFTATREQ
-204 LKAFRASTFGGKSMT
+204 LAAFRDSTFGGEKMT
-219 MNALTGNVGGM
+219 MNDLTGNVGGM
-230 INALNSALGGGTF
+230 INALNSALGGGNF

-256 TLGIKPDEKGNYS
+256 TLGIKPDENENYS

-308 ALNDANGLVDL
+308 ALNDANRLVDL

-332 YGVMTAFAHSE
+332 YGVMTAFAYSE
-343 QAEDWTTTLT
+343 QAKGWTTTLT
-353 DADGKEFTYDA
+353 DADGKESTYDA

-373 QIAAAANSGKDG
+373 QIAAA
-385 GEKLSDILAALGQF
+385 GEKEGAEKIPDILAALGQF

-423 PENAQINKDLDGYIN
+423 PENAQINKDLDGYIS
-438 AMQALSQNQDGLV
+438 AMQALSQNQEGLI

-467 ILDKL
+467 ILDLL
-472 FAQ
+472 FAPQK